1 MHSLGARRTNFSAV
15 APESTLSAI
24 FKHHLKT
31 DLSHRYRI
39 ELFSADNSTHRET
52 FTMNRKSL
60 SFRVPEK
67 TPMKK
72 KQKEELDILTYGK
85 HYKFD

>member
-1 MHSLGARRTNFSAV
+1 MHSLGARRTNFSVV

-39 ELFSADNSTHRET
+39 ELFSADNSTQRNIYHESKKSQLSGARKNAHEKET
-52 FTMNRKSL
+52 ERGVGYT
-60 SFRVPEK
+60 
-67 TPMKK
+67 
-72 KQKEELDILTYGK
+72 DIW
-85 HYKFD
+85 